1 MESKKPAKRRLDGP
15 ARRSSSSQK
24 VTRIDSVT
32 AVEHVDPEG
41 NLLGQGMLHAAD
53 AAGQGDRA
61 EPPAAPATK
70 VSAKRFRLPKPR
82 LTRKRLVIGVAILIL
97 ALLGFVAI
105 KAVMASQRIIT
116 KNSGGGAPVLAGAVD
131 PTKLRGEGDG
141 RINILLL
148 GIGGPG
154 HEGGSLSDT
163 MMVASI
169 DPVNKTV
176 AMLSIPRDL
185 YVKVPGYGT
194 TKINAANAYGG
205 PDLAKTVV
213 GRILDLPIHYYV
225 QLDFS
230 GFKQAVDSVGGV
242 DINNTEKLY
251 DPEYPCD
258 NDKGYCA
265 FSLPVG
271 QYHMDGKTALKFARC
286 RHGSCG
292 NDFGRAARQQQLL
305 LALRQKAMQA
315 STLTNPVKLTGLIDS
330 VGSHVRTDMQL
341 NESQKLASIL
351 KDLDITKATTKVLDN
366 SADGLLVDGSG
377 QFPGAGSILI
387 PKAGPFDYSDIQ
399 ELAHSI
405 FADAY
410 LKQENASVAIQN
422 GTLRSGLGAATA
434 KQLKAYGYNI
444 VSVGTADTQA
454 HATSIIIDYT
464 GGKKPY
470 TLKYLQNRFK
480 AEVQSQSRPATAASA
495 SPQPDI
501 VIIVGN
507 NYKPTTQ

>member
-1 MESKKPAKRRLDGP
+1 M
-15 ARRSSSSQK
+15 
-24 VTRIDSVT
+24 
-32 AVEHVDPEG
+32 
-41 NLLGQGMLHAAD
+41 
-53 AAGQGDRA
+53 
-61 EPPAAPATK
+61 
-70 VSAKRFRLPKPR
+70 
-82 LTRKRLVIGVAILIL
+82 
-97 ALLGFVAI
+97 
-105 KAVMASQRIIT
+105 
-116 KNSGGGAPVLAGAVD
+116 
-131 PTKLRGEGDG
+131 
-141 RINILLL
+141 
-148 GIGGPG
+148 
-154 HEGGSLSDT
+154 
-163 MMVASI
+163 
-169 DPVNKTV
+169 
-176 AMLSIPRDL
+176 
-185 YVKVPGYGT
+185 
-194 TKINAANAYGG
+194 
-205 PDLAKTVV
+205 
-213 GRILDLPIHYYV
+213 
-225 QLDFS
+225 
-230 GFKQAVDSVGGV
+230 
-242 DINNTEKLY
+242 
-251 DPEYPCD
+251 
-258 NDKGYCA
+258 
-265 FSLPVG
+265 
-271 QYHMDGKTALKFARC
+271 
-286 RHGSCG
+286 
-292 NDFGRAARQQQLL
+292 
-305 LALRQKAMQA
+305 
-315 STLTNPVKLTGLIDS
+315 
-330 VGSHVRTDMQL
+330 GSHVRTDMQL